1 MHHIIYLSWATTP
14 FSDTQLQELLAVS
27 RTHNAQLGVTGI
39 LFYGNERFMQV
50 LEGEEAAVRAL
61 YARIRRD
68 PRHGNILTYIDKP
81 VAKRTFARWGMAFEP
96 VAPKHFERLVG
107 YLGSPTTPIDTTGFA
122 YTELH
127 IYDLLR
133 SFVEP

>member
-14 FSDTQLQELLAVS
+14 FSDTQLQELLALS
-27 RTHNAQLGVTGI
+27 RTRNTLLGVTGI

-50 LEGEEAAVRAL
+50 LEGEEEVVRDL

-68 PRHGNILTYIDKP
+68 PRHDNVLTYLDKP
-81 VAKRTFARWGMAFEP
+81 VADRTFSRWGMAFEP
-96 VAPKHFERLVG
+96 LAPQHFERLVG
-107 YLGSPTTPIDTTGFA
+107 YLGPTTAPIDTTGFS
-122 YTELH
+122 YTDMHL
-127 IYDLLR
+127 YDLLR